1 MNSFIAVSCS
11 LIILEVNFSHVFSK
25 WFFIVIAIFF
35 RILCFLILVLFAFV
49 LGVSFNLNPQL
60 DVTAQA
66 KLMVTN
72 FMYQPKA
79 TEFRNV
85 KLYAAAPNSPHNIV
99 GNVCGEVFTF
109 KDEAPYHY
117 EKFIIQVAK
126 DHNGKNI
133 LSFPLFDFEGE
144 MIPKEDFQ
152 KIWQQRCVNEIS
164 IVEL

>member
-1 MNSFIAVSCS
+1 
-11 LIILEVNFSHVFSK
+11 
-25 WFFIVIAIFF
+25 VITTFF

-49 LGVSFNLNPQL
+49 LGVSLNLNPQF

-85 KLYAAAPNSPHNIV
+85 KLYAATANSPHNVV

-109 KDEAPYHY
+109 KDEAPYQY
-117 EKFIIQVAK
+117 EKFIIQVVK

-144 MIPKEDFQ
+144 MIPEKDFQ
-152 KIWQQRCVNEIS
+152 KIWQQRCENEIL
-164 IVEL
+164 VMEP

>member
-1 MNSFIAVSCS
+1 M
-11 LIILEVNFSHVFSK
+11 
-25 WFFIVIAIFF
+25 
-35 RILCFLILVLFAFV
+35 

-60 DVTAQA
+60 DITAQA
-66 KLMVTN
+66 KLMVAN
-72 FMYQPKA
+72 FMYQPQA

-85 KLYAAAPNSPHNIV
+85 KLYAAAKNSSHNIV

-109 KDEAPYHY
+109 KDEAPYQY

-126 DHNGKNI
+126 DHNGENI

-144 MIPKEDFQ
+144 MIPEEDFQ

-164 IVEL
+164 VMEP